1 MSWIVTVI
9 VVFAAM
15 AWIGSLEKF
24 KAKEEKRAKVE
35 LAFLKDIYEKTDDAD
50 IRETCV
56 TIANSLLDREYWLV
70 RRHDEDTQD
79 WWMRKIKESD
89 DHFADAIGRL
99 ADLKEKAEKFTQATN
114 ESDKMMK
121 EYVENLRN
129 ADLSKE

>member
-9 VVFAAM
+9 VVLAAM
-15 AWIGSLEKF
+15 AWVGSLEKF
-24 KAKEEKRAKVE
+24 KAKEEKRAKAE

-70 RRHDEDTQD
+70 RRNDEDTRD

-99 ADLKEKAEKFTQATN
+99 ADLKDEA
-114 ESDKMMK
+114 DK
-121 EYVENLRN
+121 
-129 ADLSKE
+129 LSKV